1 MVVNDSDR
9 LLRNIGSVLRQ
20 YRKERG
26 LTQGQLSKA
35 AGVSVNHI
43 SSIENGTTDLG
54 MKVFFKITESLAAN
68 PQQAL
73 SNALNISF

>member
-1 MVVNDSDR
+1 MVVSDSEK

-54 MKVFFKITESLAAN
+54 MTVFFRLTNSLAAN
-68 PQQAL
+68 PHQAL
-73 SNALNISF
+73 LNALKISL